1 MRGEGGL
8 IDVPTGG
15 GIRARLFDD
24 APSARSSGSIGA
36 SQQGGK
42 GDTDERI
49 SLWNSHTR
57 NFAESFSATGSG
69 IHETPALKEEEE
81 IRSTRV
87 LEKSAEHIKAN
98 AHTMYMHM

>member
-1 MRGEGGL
+1 MRESL
-8 IDVPTGG
+8 C
-15 GIRARLFDD
+15 GIL
-24 APSARSSGSIGA
+24 
-36 SQQGGK
+36 
-42 GDTDERI
+42 T
-49 SLWNSHTR
+49 H
-57 NFAESFSATGSG
+57 ATLRRVFLQPFHGSG

>member
-1 MRGEGGL
+1 VE
-8 IDVPTGG
+8 
-15 GIRARLFDD
+15 F
-24 APSARSSGSIGA
+24 
-36 SQQGGK
+36 
-42 GDTDERI
+42 
-49 SLWNSHTR
+49 SHTQLCGE
-57 NFAESFSATGSG
+57 FFLQPFHGSG